1 VAGGEWEV
9 DVAAER
15 LRVQHFGPR
24 VGERGGGGIA
34 AVIQTMTQPHTDGA
48 PRPHEYRRTA
58 TGRLSRRFHSVDLWV
73 RSLAT
78 LAMLRVV
85 HGRRLVAHVH
95 LAERGSLRR
104 EGSVALLA
112 RRLGVPTVATV
123 HISQLDQVLAEDAE
137 HFLRVLR
144 SAHRVHALG
153 PTHTARI
160 AAALGPGGPPVVTIP
175 NAVAVPE
182 PPAAPGAQPPVV
194 FFAGEVGTRKGVDVL
209 LDAWPA
215 VRSAAPDA
223 QLVLAGLLRDLDPP
237 PTEGV
242 TLLGATDPG
251 RVAELLHTCRCAVL
265 PSRQEAM
272 PMFLLEA
279 MAAGVPVVATPVGDV
294 ATIVPAD
301 WLVPV
306 EDAAALAT
314 AITRLVTDP
323 GLAAAAG
330 ARNSQAVRDH
340 FSVAVVHPRLDD
352 LYDEIHAERRA
363 RRASRGLRR
372 PRT

>member
-1 VAGGEWEV
+1 MEV

-34 AVIQTMTQPHTDGA
+34 AVIQAMTQPDTDGA

-73 RSLAT
+73 RALAT
-78 LAMLRVV
+78 LAVLRVR
-85 HGRRLVAHVH
+85 HGRRLVVHVH

-123 HISQLDQVLAEDAE
+123 HISQLDQVLTEDAS
-137 HFLRVLR
+137 HFLRVLV
-144 SAHRVHALG
+144 STDRVHALG
-153 PTHTARI
+153 PTHAARI

-182 PPAAPGAQPPVV
+182 PAATPGDRPPVV

-209 LDAWPA
+209 LAAWPA

-242 TLLGATDPG
+242 TLLGATDPA
-251 RVAELLHTCRCAVL
+251 RVAELLHACRCAVL

-306 EDAAALAT
+306 EDADALAT
-314 AITRLVTDP
+314 ALTRLVTDP
-323 GLAAAAG
+323 ALATAAG
-330 ARNSQAVRDH
+330 ARNRQAVRDH
-340 FSVAVVHPRLDD
+340 FSVAVVHPRLDR

-363 RRASRGLRR
+363 RRGGGGGDRR
-372 PRT
+372 PTA